1 MAAALRD
8 LEGVGRVLVA
18 KTTEAGVPTWAITFA
33 ENAGDLPMMEA
44 VSTGLPSGVRA
55 VVRQARAGTS
65 LPLDGQF
72 TLSLFGETTQALSAT
87 ATADEVEGAL
97 ENLDAI
103 SNVTVLRY
111 GFLNDGS
118 VLGITFSLPYGDHP
132 VLSIDA
138 SGLTGSGLTT
148 DVTVDVPGNVLGGV
162 FDISN
167 GSRVAEPLSFNASA
181 EDMRL
186 ALEVRQWVIGA

>member
-1 MAAALRD
+1 M
-8 LEGVGRVLVA
+8 
-18 KTTEAGVPTWAITFA
+18 
-33 ENAGDLPMMEA
+33 
-44 VSTGLPSGVRA
+44 RA

>member
-1 MAAALRD
+1 M
-8 LEGVGRVLVA
+8 
-18 KTTEAGVPTWAITFA
+18 
-33 ENAGDLPMMEA
+33 
-44 VSTGLPSGVRA
+44 
-55 VVRQARAGTS
+55 RQARAGTA

-138 SGLTGSGLTT
+138 SPALTGSGLTT

-181 EDMRL
+181 EDVQW
-186 ALEVRQWVIGA
+186 ALEVRRGGLGRDSARPRGARKGGGGRTDREQSL